1 MSFILDAL
9 RKVEHEKIKQPA
21 TIDIKTKLLE
31 SGSRIVSTRV
41 IMVLAGAAAL
51 ALSSAVA
58 WATILYLKDPNIQET
73 SLSPVKAAVTKAV
86 KTASVN
92 LNTIP
97 PAAKAEEP
105 VKKAVLEDEYPL
117 TGTDFDNGGLENQ
130 EYEEP
135 DSGLAGWN
143 VGGTEAGVWEEEVF
157 DEPLEE
163 KRAESRKAE
172 LTGADHRVGPT
183 GEEARPPAPKIE
195 MTEKIITAALTPTP
209 EKAKSRE
216 EKKKQAIKEKDTAP
230 PVKAAP
236 AEIETAVVSRP
247 DFVLE
252 GIVFH
257 SNPKSR
263 SAMVRKKG
271 DRAGK
276 LVRIGD
282 TIYNFEVAR
291 IEISSVILSGGGE
304 EVTLSME
311 E

>member
-9 RKVEHEKIKQPA
+9 RKVEHEKKEQPA
-21 TIDIKTKLLE
+21 TVDIKTQLLVG
-31 SGSRIVSTRV
+31 GSRIVSTRV

-73 SLSPVKAAVTKAV
+73 SLSPVNVAVRKAV

-92 LNTIP
+92 LNTILP
-97 PAAKAEEP
+97 TAIAEEP
-105 VKKAVLEDEYPL
+105 VEMTVLEDEDPL
-117 TGTDFDNGGLENQ
+117 LTAPHTDSVATDFDNDGLENNA
-130 EYEEP
+130 YEEL

-143 VGGTEAGVWEEEVF
+143 VGGTEAGIWEEEVF
-157 DEPLEE
+157 DEPLEDE
-163 KRAESRKAE
+163 RAELRKAE
-172 LTGADHRVGPT
+172 LTGADHRAGPT
-183 GEEARPPAPKIE
+183 GEEAGSPASEERPKIE
-195 MTEKIITAALTPTP
+195 EPVKVEIAEK
-209 EKAKSRE
+209 
-216 EKKKQAIKEKDTAP
+216 AIKERDTAP

-263 SAMVRKKG
+263 SAMIRKKG

-282 TIYNFEVAR
+282 MLYSFEVAQ
-291 IEISSVILSGGGE
+291 IELSSVILSGGGE